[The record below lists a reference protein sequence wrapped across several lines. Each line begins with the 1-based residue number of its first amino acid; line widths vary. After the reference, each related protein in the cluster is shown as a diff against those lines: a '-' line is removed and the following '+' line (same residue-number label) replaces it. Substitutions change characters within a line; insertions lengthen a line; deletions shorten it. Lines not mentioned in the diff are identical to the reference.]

1 MLKKL
6 HFWLAALALIF
17 SSSAFAQE
25 DVTDDLLDNA
35 GFDDE
40 SGWITSNVS
49 ASSTGTFQEVPEWTQ
64 LTTSSNGW
72 SAVATLAIASESGQ
86 VNGATPPSTNAEGGT
101 DGGVLGFAIG
111 WGQSVQYGQEVTL
124 EADVYYITYAVYNG
138 NSSTS
143 YQPSVNKV
151 GFLADDGTTYY
162 GSTKSFTYGEWVTE
176 TIAFELSEETSGNIT
191 VGYTSSSS
199 GGSTSNAILFFDYV
213 KIIKGLDLTAYNEA
227 IAAAE
232 AAIAE
237 YPDYSGDELTALQ
250 ALIDAED
257 PTTLSGSEE
266 AIEAL
271 EEATEAFIEAAEA
284 AEIVAW
290 LPCTDAVGT
299 SSSDWSGATGTY
311 TYSTNGVSLT
321 ACERYGALISA
332 GTTVF
337 SQTISGLDAGTYE
350 VQVYATAHCAW
361 YSGNLDGITDINSA
375 VSGVAQVY
383 ALSGEAKDSVDV
395 PAYYNTGMD
404 SSEPN
409 TYTVTVVV
417 EEGADLEIG
426 LEVLQSSYVNW
437 CTIQIASLKRG
448 LTEAQAA
455 AYYAEYVTEAEAL
468 VDNEYLASTI
478 EATLQEYIDLS
489 PARDEYTD
497 AFDAIDAAISAAEAN
512 IEQNEN
518 LANGGSLDAGSA
530 ITGWATTNSQT
541 LQYNT
546 WSTETDNYGVE
557 NPFIE
562 NWVSS
567 GSTLD
572 PGSQTYYTAE
582 GLLAGNYKV
591 TGTVRILNEGASESI
606 VDAEFFVGSATEDLT
621 ETGTEI
627 YDFNSATTTALY
639 GFIET
644 GARLS
649 EDGDL
654 LFGLNIG
661 ENANYNWVAFKSF
674 AITVVADSEIVDMSA
689 LEAAIEASQVVYD
702 AAAIGDGLFLIPTED
717 GEAYAEAIAAAEA
730 VYSNVLSTEEEVAA
744 AVAAL
749 AEADSIFAL
758 AEAVIPSDSV
768 AYTLVNKQT
777 GYYLAV
783 NDDATSTSGN
793 IVMSSDDEE
802 LWYISYDSETGYS
815 QLFNSDGDYICY
827 VGTNTWTMGTT
838 GTTFDIG
845 IIPTEVDGTYYYQ
858 LEVYVNSRTRII
870 GTSSDYSDP
879 ATLYCDKVYSSIGDW
894 GLWTIEEYVAPED
907 PLGLLALEAAIAASE
922 KIYNAAAFGDGLFL
936 YAEADGA
943 TYAEAI
949 AAAQAVLDTDES
961 ELTAE
966 IVAAAIA
973 ALQAADEVFAA
984 AEVNLPVEGQ
994 LYTFQQKASGYY
1006 INVDTT
1012 VTSGNWILG
1021 EEVLGFYLIEDEGS
1035 YQLEA
1040 ESGEYVWHYG
1050 SNTWTMGIS
1059 SYGSSTSQIIDF
1071 TITPTTVDDD
1081 ETVYYQLAVDFNGY
1095 IVATDAETVGSTL
1108 YDNKS
1113 YSSVGDRGLWIIGTV
1128 ESLFPD
1134 SLNGYSVVGSEVVE
1148 VEVLEQT
1155 SYTGDTAEFDLEALL
1170 AALGTD
1176 DVDNCSQW
1184 IMNATDYSFVT
1195 NTTDSW
1201 RNADGDMETWGSS
1214 DGMVCVKIDDP
1225 SSGIIDYI
1233 GTIDATY
1240 EAGDEYDAYWAFTYG
1255 ESAYIIDVHI
1265 TFVAAEEIS
1274 SEDYTIVGSTEVTI
1288 YAEPDESYTT
1298 TEAAIDE
1305 DAIAEALGCESID
1318 DATFVAVV
1326 DGAIISSYT
1335 ANYGYYFNS
1344 SGEVCSWGSD
1354 GCAFFVEWYGSGYS
1368 YLAFGQYPGGM
1379 EEGDSYTVTLYFI
1392 YGENAY
1398 SVTVTYTVDTELA
1411 TGISSINSGNGTFD
1425 ATSIYSLSGQLIRT
1439 QATTL
1444 EGLPQGIYI
1453 VGGKKVLVK

>member
-1 MLKKL
+1 MLKEL
-6 HFWLAALALIF
+6 RFSWLAALALML
-17 SSSAFAQE
+17 SAPVFAQE
-25 DVTDDLLDNA
+25 EED
-35 GFDDE
+35 
-40 SGWITSNVS
+40 
-49 ASSTGTFQEVPEWTQ
+49 
-64 LTTSSNGW
+64 
-72 SAVATLAIASESGQ
+72 
-86 VNGATPPSTNAEGGT
+86 
-101 DGGVLGFAIG
+101 
-111 WGQSVQYGQEVTL
+111 
-124 EADVYYITYAVYNG
+124 EADDSA
-138 NSSTS
+138 
-143 YQPSVNKV
+143 
-151 GFLADDGTTYY
+151 
-162 GSTKSFTYGEWVTE
+162 
-176 TIAFELSEETSGNIT
+176 
-191 VGYTSSSS
+191 
-199 GGSTSNAILFFDYV
+199 
-213 KIIKGLDLTAYNEA
+213 
-227 IAAAE
+227 
-232 AAIAE
+232 
-237 YPDYSGDELTALQ
+237 
-250 ALIDAED
+250 
-257 PTTLSGSEE
+257 
-266 AIEAL
+266 
-271 EEATEAFIEAAEA
+271 
-284 AEIVAW
+284 IVAW

-311 TYSTNGVSLT
+311 TYSTNDVSLT
-321 ACERYGALISA
+321 ACERYGSLISA

-337 SQTISGLDAGTYE
+337 TQTISDLEAGTYE
-350 VQVYATAHCAW
+350 VQVYSTAHAAW
-361 YSGNLDGITDINSA
+361 YSGSLDGITDINSA
-375 VSGVAQVY
+375 VSGIAQVY
-383 ALSGEAKDSVDV
+383 AISGEVKDSIDV
-395 PAYYNTGMD
+395 PAYYNVGMD
-404 SSEPN
+404 SSEPD
-409 TYTVTVVV
+409 TYTVTVEV

-426 LEVLQSSYVNW
+426 LEVLESSYVNW

-455 AYYAEYVTEAEAL
+455 AYYAAYVTEAEAL

-478 EATLQEYIDLS
+478 ASTLQEYIDLS
-489 PARDEYTD
+489 PASDEYTD

-530 ITGWATTNSQT
+530 IDGWATTNSQT

-572 PGSQTYYTAE
+572 PGTQTYYTAE
-582 GLLAGNYKV
+582 GLLAGYYKV
-591 TGTVRILNEGASESI
+591 TGTIRLLNEGASESI
-606 VDAEFFVGSATEDLT
+606 ADAEFFVGSATEDLT

-627 YDFNSATTTALY
+627 DDFNSATTTALY

-654 LFGLNIG
+654 QFGLNIG

-674 AITVVADSEIVDMSA
+674 AITAVADSEIVDMSA
-689 LEAAIEASQVVYD
+689 LEAAIEASQAVYD

-717 GEAYAEAIAAAEA
+717 GEAYAEAIAAAEG

-758 AEAVIPSDSV
+758 AEAVIPSDTV

-777 GYYLAV
+777 GYYLAI
-783 NDDATSTSGN
+783 NDDATVSYDN

-802 LWYISYDSETGYS
+802 LWYISYDDSTGYS

-827 VGTNTWTMGTT
+827 YGSSTWTLGTEGTT
-838 GTTFDIG
+838 IDLG

-858 LEVYVNSRTRII
+858 LELYLNSRTRII
-870 GTSSDYSDP
+870 GTSSDTSDP
-879 ATLYCDKVYSSIGDW
+879 AVLYCDKIYSSIGDW

-907 PLGLLALEAAIAASE
+907 PLGLLALEKAIAASE
-922 KIYNAAAFGDGLFL
+922 KIYDAAVFGDDLFC

-966 IVAAAIA
+966 IVTAAIE
-973 ALQAADEVFAA
+973 ALEAADEVFAA
-984 AEVNLPVEGQ
+984 AEVNAPVEGQ

-1006 INVDTT
+1006 IGLDTT
-1012 VTSGNWILG
+1012 ITYGNWLLA
-1021 EEVLGFYLIEDEGS
+1021 EEPVSFYFIEDEGS

-1050 SNTWTMGIS
+1050 VNTWSMGIS
-1059 SYGSSTSQIIDF
+1059 SYGASTSQIIDF
-1071 TITPTTVDDD
+1071 TVTPTVVDDD
-1081 ETVYYQLAVDFNGY
+1081 ETIYYQLAVDFNGY

-1113 YSSVGDRGLWIIGTV
+1113 YSSVGDRGLWIIAEAEATEDGDDDDDDDDTSDEISTGDV
-1128 ESLFPD
+1128 IND
-1134 SLNGYSVVGSEVVE
+1134 YTVVGIEVVE
-1148 VEVLEQT
+1148 VDVLEQT

-1195 NTTDSW
+1195 NTTDGW

-1214 DGMVCVKIDDP
+1214 DGMVCVKIKDP
-1225 SSGIIDYI
+1225 SSGLIDYI

-1240 EAGDEYDAYWAFTYG
+1240 VAGDEYDAYWAFTYS

-1265 TFVAAEEIS
+1265 TFVEAEEVS
-1274 SEDYTIVGSTEVTI
+1274 SEDYTVVGSADVTI
-1288 YAEPDESYTT
+1288 IAELDEDGSYATT
-1298 TEAAIDE
+1298 TGDIDE
-1305 DAIAEALGCESID
+1305 DAITEALGCESID
-1318 DATFVAVV
+1318 DATLVAVV
-1326 DGAIISSYT
+1326 DGSIISIYT

-1368 YLAFGQYPGGM
+1368 YLACGQYPDGM